1 MKKVKNIVIGGGPA
15 GRLASVELEKLGEE
29 VLLIEKGNIGG
40 TCCNEGC
47 MVICALTDISRFIK
61 SFERFE
67 NHGFIKGNIEFDYKT
82 ATDKVKETQMIFRS
96 INQSENEYYNNTIIY
111 GEAEIEKATDDK
123 IIVKIKNEDGE
134 KSYQCEKLL
143 IATGGKQNIPNI
155 KGAEFAITSS
165 DVLNLEELPETINII
180 GGGIIAN
187 ELSNIFSSFGC
198 KVNMFVRSESLK
210 SLDSD
215 IKEYVVENLLKD
227 VNIYENT
234 DTLEI
239 KENSIITDKGEF
251 EGKTLI
257 AAGRIPNT
265 ELIKDFVELNDDGS
279 IKVNEFLE
287 TSIKN
292 IYAAGDCI
300 GGVNLTP
307 VARKEGICAARNMAG
322 YLNKINEII
331 IPQSLTLDLDVSFTQ
346 SKNKSKETKEE
357 KDEEDKILNLSLPGS
372 GGPGAFW
379 RVLDR
384 ETGLTKL
391 NVNTETG
398 EIEKISSISPSL
410 DATAYL
416 TFLMNKG
423 FTKDDFDDFLEL
435 HPSTDMYYIMIRAM
449 NGI

>member
-1 MKKVKNIVIGGGPA
+1 MNHIEKFKNIVIGGGPA
-15 GRLASVELEKLGEE
+15 GRLASVELGKLGEE
-29 VLLIEKGNIGG
+29 VLLVEKGNIGG

-47 MVICALTDISRFIK
+47 MVVCALTDISRFIK

-67 NHGFIKGNIEFDYKT
+67 NHGFIKGNIKFDYET
-82 ATDKVKETQMIFRS
+82 ATQKVKETQMIFRH
-96 INQSENEYYNNTIIY
+96 INQMENESYNNTIIY
-111 GEAEIEKATDDK
+111 GEAEIEKATEDE
-123 IIVKIKNEDGE
+123 IIIKIKTEEGE
-134 KSYQCEKLL
+134 EYYQCDKLL
-143 IATGGKQNIPNI
+143 IATGAKQNIPNI
-155 KGAEFAITSS
+155 KGSEFAITSS
-165 DVLNLEELPETINII
+165 DVLNLEKLPKTLNII

-210 SLDSD
+210 SLDED
-215 IKEYVVENLLKD
+215 IKKYVVENLLKD

-234 DTLEI
+234 NTLEI

-251 EGKTLI
+251 EGETLI
-257 AAGRIPNT
+257 AAGRLPNT
-265 ELIKDFVELNDDGS
+265 ELVKDLVELNDDGS

-300 GGVNLTP
+300 GGINLTP

-346 SKNKSKETKEE
+346 SKNKSKEIVEE
-357 KDEEDKILNLSLPGS
+357 EGEILNLSLPGS

-384 ETGLTKL
+384 DTGLTKL

-398 EIEKISSISPSL
+398 EIEKISSIAPSL

-435 HPSTDMYYIMIRAM
+435 HPSTDMYYILLRALS
-449 NGI
+449 GL